1 MLSVVRGCF
10 VGTDHKEFKRSTP
23 KKKMMVFVSSTFLD
37 SSLERDVL
45 HRKILR
51 ELQEM
56 FRDVLIIIYDMR
68 FGVKDENTIDHM
80 TWISCREAIQQC
92 YEESEGMFFLS
103 LQADRYGYLPLP
115 KYLEQDVLQKSIK
128 DHENSDKIEEIRE
141 AVKRWY
147 ILDENNV
154 PPRYELKNLSSM
166 NDSEFW
172 DNILPLLR
180 DSLLDSVVFESCP
193 SPSEESL
200 LVNRSVTEWETL
212 FGLSLDKERCYWIQ
226 RSFDKDALAAFRTED
241 WTKHCMLSDIWSNSS
256 SEEPVQNRS
265 VAKKLEILTAK
276 MKSCLKDEQRCHL
289 SSLVTPSD
297 YFINNELQ
305 ANYLKEWEKVTRTY
319 FENDLQRVME
329 KVEEWKDQIQ
339 ENIGISVDQF
349 EEILFHYNN
358 VFKKAEHFYGREEL
372 LEKAKAMMSNND
384 NIAGNIALALIG
396 KSGCGKT
403 TLMSKIAIDMSLNES
418 DQPIPVI
425 VRFCGTSQH
434 SLNGLKLV
442 QSISLQILTAYG
454 QKQAMQNKAI
464 VNILSGH
471 SYKATVKLF
480 HMLMLKFPVFLFL
493 DSLDQLENRNEERS
507 KLSFLRDI
515 EPHPLSKI
523 IVSSLPDEF
532 EENGKPGKYFYQ
544 CEKTLKWAGVSILQ
558 VNDMNDWES
567 TITRLLVSRRRTLTP
582 QQFTVLFDVIRQEPT
597 VLYINLAL
605 EVICHWRSFD
615 REVMLR
621 PTVKGIINQIFTG
634 LEKDYGRQFVSIA
647 FAMITFSR
655 EGIND
660 IEMKDLLSLHE
671 EVMKEVCQYSSL
683 HCFPMHVWLRL
694 KQVIK
699 NLLAEKEQHCV
710 KWYHRQLWESATVRY
725 SEQKKECHLIMGRYF
740 SNLIE
745 INVKQEKEIHSQP
758 LPFSDTLIWLPDCKV
773 NRRRTIEGYYHL
785 IKAGFCDEAVFE
797 MCSLEFVCAS
807 GLCGDIFNYVRYLSE
822 LLNILAAT
830 NVQNTMVDHYFRWV
844 RLKASLILSNPS
856 WMVRSTAGEEPDESL
871 VREAHK
877 SLLSNDVVATNPD
890 DAWGQCTIQ
899 TCNRLVGFNKI
910 ELELVGHSGWVQSVA
925 WNNDGSKILSG
936 STDKTIKI
944 WDSNIGELLN
954 TFEGHTESVY
964 SVIWSSDNANIISG
978 SADKTVKIWNAETGE
993 LLNTLLGHESVVNSV
1008 ACSRDDLLIAS
1019 GSADTTIV
1027 VWDANT
1033 GELLKRLEGH
1043 SNYVD
1048 SVSWSPDNNNRKL
1061 ISGSEDKTVKIWDA
1075 KNGSLLRSL
1084 EGHAGRVSSVDW
1096 SPDGTKIASGSADS
1110 SIRIWDPTTGE
1121 VLQTLL
1127 DSNPGEKYP
1136 SMVLSVS
1143 WDSESLR
1150 IASGSSDHSIQIWDG
1165 NRGTLLSSVNTNGWF
1180 VYCVSWNREGTKIVS
1195 GAWDTIIRICDGR
1208 SRRSSDT
1215 ISSVVLQSSG
1225 SVRCVQVSHDRRNI
1239 LSRAGDKRINIWD
1252 RITGN
1257 LLRGWEADE
1266 NELGCVAYN
1275 SDSSKI
1281 ASGTNQRIK
1290 IWLANTGELLKTF
1303 GEGVHPNTVY
1313 SLSWSS
1319 DDTKIVSA
1327 ESIKTIFIW
1336 DANTGELLNTLA
1348 GIGAN
1353 SVSWSP
1359 DNAKIASG
1367 SGTRY
1372 INQSQDSDGK
1382 TKEVEESEE
1391 NVIKVW
1397 DPKNGDLLKTLEGHS
1412 DVVTCVA
1419 WSPDSTKIVSGSK
1432 DASIKVWDANI
1443 GELLA
1448 TLKGHSGK
1456 VESVFFW
1463 SSDQTKSMIVSSSV
1477 DETIKVWD
1485 GDTGRLITTLIGH
1498 AMMNCV
1504 VVFHDDNTDND
1515 MLSGDVIVSGSSDG
1529 NVKIWKPASWR

>member
-1 MLSVVRGCF
+1 
-10 VGTDHKEFKRSTP
+10 
-23 KKKMMVFVSSTFLD
+23 
-37 SSLERDVL
+37 VL
-45 HRKILR
+45 HKKILR

-56 FRDVLIIIYDMR
+56 FPDIMIIIYDMR

-92 YEESEGMFFLS
+92 YEESDGLFFLS

-115 KYLEQDVLQKSIK
+115 KYLEQHVLQKAMK
-128 DHENSDKIEEIRE
+128 DHENSDKIEEIRD
-141 AVKRWY
+141 AVQKWY

-154 PPRYELKNLSSM
+154 PPRYELKNLSSV

-226 RSFDKDALAAFRTED
+226 RSFDKDALTAFRTKD
-241 WTKHCMLSDIWSNSS
+241 WTKHCRLNDIWSNSSS

-265 VAKKLEILTAK
+265 AAKKLEILTAK

-305 ANYLKEWEKVTRTY
+305 ANYLKEWERVARTY
-319 FENDLQRVME
+319 LENDLQKVMG
-329 KVEEWKDQIQ
+329 KVEKWRDQIQ

-358 VFKKAEHFYGREEL
+358 VFKKGEQFYGREEL
-372 LEKAKAMMSNND
+372 LEKAIAMISNEI
-384 NIAGNIALALIG
+384 IAGNIALALIG
-396 KSGCGKT
+396 KSGSDKT
-403 TLMSKIAIDMSLNES
+403 TLMSKIAIDMSRSES
-418 DQPIPVI
+418 DQRIPVI
-425 VRFCGTSQH
+425 FRFCGTSQH

-442 QSISLQILTAYG
+442 QSISVQILAAYG

-464 VNILSGH
+464 MDTLSGH

-480 HMLMLKFPVFLFL
+480 HMLMGKFPVYLFL

-507 KLSFLRDI
+507 KLSFLREI

-523 IVSSLPDEF
+523 IVSSLPDEY
-532 EENGKPGKYFYQ
+532 EESNGKPGKYFYQ

-567 TITRLLVSRRRTLTP
+567 TVTRLLGTRRRTLTP
-582 QQFTVLFDVIRQEPT
+582 PQFTVLFDVIRQEPT

-615 REVMLR
+615 NEVTVR
-621 PTVKGIINQIFTG
+621 PTVKGIINQIFAG

-699 NLLAEKEQHCV
+699 NLVTEKEQHCV
-710 KWYHRQLWESATVRY
+710 KWYHRQLWETATERY
-725 SEQKKECHLIMGRYF
+725 NEKKKECHMIMGRYF
-740 SNLIE
+740 SNLIDS
-745 INVKQEKEIHSQP
+745 NVKQEKEIHSQP
-758 LPFSDTLIWLPDCKV
+758 LLFSDTTLIWLPDCKV

-785 IKAGFCDEAVFE
+785 TKAGFCDEAVCE

-807 GLCGDIFNYVRYLSE
+807 GLCEDIFNYVRYLSE
-822 LLNILAAT
+822 LLNSLAAT
-830 NVQNTMVDHYFRWV
+830 NVPNKIADHYFRWV

-856 WMVRSTAGEEPDESL
+856 WVVRSTAGEEPDESL
-871 VREAHK
+871 VKEAHQ
-877 SLLSNDVVATNPD
+877 SLLLDGVVTTNPD
-890 DAWGQCTIQ
+890 EAWSQCTIQ
-899 TCNRLVGFNKI
+899 TCKQLMGFDKI
-910 ELELVGHSGWVQSVA
+910 ELELVGHSGWVKSVA
-925 WNNDGSKILSG
+925 WNNDGSKILSS

-964 SVIWSSDNANIISG
+964 SVVWSSDNAKILSG
-978 SADKTVKIWNAETGE
+978 SADKTVKIWNADTGE
-993 LLNTLLGHESVVNSV
+993 LLNTLLGHESGVTSV
-1008 ACSRDDLLIAS
+1008 AWSRDDLLIAS
-1019 GSADTTIV
+1019 GSSDTTIV

-1033 GELLKRLEGH
+1033 GALWKKLEGH

-1048 SVSWSPDNNNRKL
+1048 SVSWSPDNRKL
-1061 ISGSEDKTVKIWDA
+1061 VSGSEDKTIKIWDA

-1084 EGHAGRVSSVDW
+1084 EGHTDRVSSVSW

-1121 VLQTLL
+1121 VLQTLN
-1127 DSNPGEKYP
+1127 SSG
-1136 SMVLSVS
+1136 MVLSVC
-1143 WDSESLR
+1143 WDSESWR
-1150 IASGSSDHSIQIWDG
+1150 IASGSSDHSVKIWDG
-1165 NRGTLLSSVNTNGWF
+1165 HRGNLLSSVNTSGWF
-1180 VYCVSWNREGTKIVS
+1180 VYCVSWNREGTKFVS
-1195 GAWDTIIRICDGR
+1195 GAWDTRIRICDGR
-1208 SRRSSDT
+1208 TSDNT
-1215 ISSVVLQSSG
+1215 ISSSVLQSSGG

-1239 LSRAGDKRINIWD
+1239 LSCAEDKKIKIWD

-1257 LLRGWEADE
+1257 LIRAWEADE
-1266 NELGCVAYN
+1266 NEVGCVAYNN

-1303 GEGVHPNTVY
+1303 GEGVHLNTVY
-1313 SLSWSS
+1313 SISWSA
-1319 DDTKIVSA
+1319 DDTQIVAAEFIKKIL
-1327 ESIKTIFIW
+1327 IW
-1336 DANTGELLNTLA
+1336 DANTGALLNTLV

-1382 TKEVEESEE
+1382 TMEVNESEE

-1397 DPKNGDLLKTLEGHS
+1397 DPKNGNLLKTLEGHS
-1412 DVVTCVA
+1412 AEVTSVT
-1419 WSPDSTKIVSGSK
+1419 WSSDSTRIVSGSK
-1432 DASIKVWDANI
+1432 DASIKVWNANTR
-1443 GELLA
+1443 ELLA
-1448 TLKGHSGK
+1448 TLKGHSGA
-1456 VESVFFW
+1456 VNSVFW
-1463 SSDQTKSMIVSSSV
+1463 SSSDPQTKSIIVSGAL
-1477 DETIKVWD
+1477 DGTIKVWD
-1485 GDTGRLITTLIGH
+1485 SDTGRLISTLVGH
-1498 AMMNCV
+1498 ATVNCV
-1504 VVFHDDNTDND
+1504 VVFHDDIDHDND
-1515 MLSGDVIVSGSSDG
+1515 RWSGRNVVVSGSSDG
-1529 NVKIWKPASWR
+1529 NVKMWKPASCR